1 MTDGRKTQR
10 YRVQSLSESA
20 TLEIGAR
27 FGCRIDRPLCI
38 CLVGSLGAGKS
49 VIARGICKGLGVDEM
64 VVSPSFILCEEY
76 DARIPV
82 IHVDLYRLEHESE
95 VDELGLYDRM
105 ADAVVLAEWG
115 DRSANLLDAADI
127 VISLSVSGEKERAIE
142 LTCPDTLGSI
152 CEGLQ
157 P

>member
-1 MTDGRKTQR
+1 MTGGHKTQ
-10 YRVQSLSESA
+10 YHTVQSFSESG

-27 FGCRIDRPLCI
+27 FGHRIDRPLCV

-49 VIARGICKGLGVDEM
+49 VMARGICKGLGVDEM

-82 IHVDLYRLEHESE
+82 IHVDLFRLEQESE
-95 VDELGLYDRM
+95 VEELGLYERM
-105 ADAVVLAEWG
+105 NDAVVLVEWG
-115 DRSANLLDAADI
+115 DRSVSLLAAADI
-127 VISLSVSGEKERAIE
+127 VIRLSVSGESQRTIE
-142 LTCPDTLGSI
+142 LTCPAPLGSI
-152 CEGLQ
+152 CEGLT

>member
-1 MTDGRKTQR
+1 M
-10 YRVQSLSESA
+10 
-20 TLEIGAR
+20 EIGAR
-27 FGCRIDRPLCI
+27 FGRRIERPLCI

-49 VIARGICKGLGVDEM
+49 VIARGICKGLGVDET

-105 ADAVVLAEWG
+105 NDAVVLVEWG
-115 DRSANLLDAADI
+115 DRSDNLLAAADI
-127 VISLSVSGEKERAIE
+127 VIHLGVSGQTERAIE
-142 LTCPDTLGSI
+142 LSCSETLGLI

>member
-10 YRVQSLSESA
+10 YRVQSLSESG

-38 CLVGSLGAGKS
+38 CLVGSLGVGKS
-49 VIARGICKGLGVDEM
+49 VIARGICEGLGVDEM

-105 ADAVVLAEWG
+105 NDAVVLVEWG

-127 VISLSVSGEKERAIE
+127 VIRLSVSGQKERAIE
-142 LTCPDTLGSI
+142 LTCPETLGSI

>member
-1 MTDGRKTQR
+1 MTNCQKTQR
-10 YRVQSLSESA
+10 YKVKSLSESD
-20 TLEIGAR
+20 TLETGVR

-49 VIARGICKGLGVDEM
+49 VIARGICKGLGVDEA

-76 DARIPV
+76 AARIPV

-105 ADAVVLAEWG
+105 NDAVILVEWG
-115 DRSANLLDAADI
+115 DRSINLLDAADI
-127 VISLSVSGEKERAIE
+127 VIHLRVSGQMERAIE
-142 LTCPDTLGSI
+142 LTCPETLGSI